1 MYATREIKSREKKS
15 KQFFFFFF
23 EENNGYNKV
32 GVPVVY
38 REQECFFLI
47 GKTYPES
54 AVGLALL
61 SYLCPR
67 AINWLK
73 PKNNNKYDNNDSHD
87 TILKTSTILFF
98 LRFFSGEKKE
108 EKKWKGR
115 KIYRSWEKRIFFRG
129 TSFYREEKD
138 SRFLEIEIPI
148 EITYYY

>member
-1 MYATREIKSREKKS
+1 M
-15 KQFFFFFF
+15 
-23 EENNGYNKV
+23 
-32 GVPVVY
+32 
-38 REQECFFLI
+38 
-47 GKTYPES
+47 
-54 AVGLALL
+54 GLALL

-108 EKKWKGR
+108 EKKRKGR

-129 TSFYREEKD
+129 TSFL
-138 SRFLEIEIPI
+138 SRRKRFSFS
-148 EITYYY
+148 